1 MHASISNASAHRTI
15 RATPYPR
22 AHTIA
27 AMSDGIRGDVVRRLR
42 RERGWT
48 QADLARETG
57 IAQSTLSRIEA
68 GKTTGPYSTTL
79 HVLARVYGCSESE
92 LVGDDA
98 AAELHTVPDDAS
110 PALAGKPETDGIIAE
125 VIAGGRVRPE
135 YVRRVVA
142 TGTMQS
148 LNIPLTPAA
157 LEALAMV
164 VQRHAERKNR

>member
-1 MHASISNASAHRTI
+1 MHGSIANASAHQTI
-15 RATPYPR
+15 RATMYPR

-27 AMSDGIRGDVVRRLR
+27 AMSDGIRGDVVRRMRLD
-42 RERGWT
+42 RGWT

-57 IAQSTLSRIEA
+57 IAQSTLSRIES
-68 GKTTGPYSTTL
+68 GKSIGSYATT
-79 HVLARVYGCSESE
+79 VRALARVYGCGEGE

-98 AAELHTVPDDAS
+98 GELHTVPDDAS
-110 PALAGKPETDGIIAE
+110 PALAGKPETDGIVAE

>member
-22 AHTIA
+22 AHTLA
-27 AMSDGIRGDVVRRLR
+27 AMSDGIRGDVVRRMRLD
-42 RERGWT
+42 RGWT

-57 IAQSTLSRIEA
+57 IAQSTLSRIES
-68 GKTTGPYSTTL
+68 GKSIGSYATT
-79 HVLARVYGCSESE
+79 VRALARVYGCGEGE

-98 AAELHTVPDDAS
+98 AGELHTVPDDAS

>member
-1 MHASISNASAHRTI
+1 MHASISNASAHRTM

-22 AHTIA
+22 AHTLVL
-27 AMSDGIRGDVVRRLR
+27 MSDGIRGDVVKRLR
-42 RERGWT
+42 RDRGWT

-57 IAQSTLSRIEA
+57 IAQSTLSRIES
-68 GKTTGPYSTTL
+68 GKSIGSYATT
-79 HVLARVYGCSESE
+79 VRALARVYGCGEGE

-98 AAELHTVPDDAS
+98 GELHTVPDDAA
-110 PALAGKPETDGIIAE
+110 PTIAGKPETDGIIAE

>member
-1 MHASISNASAHRTI
+1 MHASISNASMHRNI
-15 RATPYPR
+15 RATLYPR
-22 AHTIA
+22 AHTLA
-27 AMSDGIRGDVVRRLR
+27 PMSDGIRGDVVRRLR
-42 RERGWT
+42 LDRGWT

-57 IAQSTLSRIEA
+57 IAQSTLSRIES
-68 GKTTGPYSTTL
+68 GKSIGSYATT
-79 HVLARVYGCSESE
+79 VRALARVYGCGEGE
-92 LVGDDA
+92 LVGADA
-98 AAELHTVPDDAS
+98 GELHTVPDDAS